1 MNALSRRFLAAL
13 AFLMASLVPAATMAQ
28 APDATAP
35 AAPRANSAAPLKI
48 VGREVI
54 KLRMTV
60 FGYGPADRVEGAKI
74 RLLSAYQ
81 KNKHLKFSTR
91 HTAEGSQVLADG
103 GVMFIVTPGDVDL
116 AAGETTEAAATRAVD
131 VLTSLVDDLHAR
143 EDPASLMQ
151 GFGVAAAVTLLA
163 ILLVR
168 LLFAAD
174 RRASAW
180 FSRRVAEHVGRVK
193 VSGVAMLE
201 EGTWLRVAQAI
212 VHGVAWVAAAVLG
225 FLWLNAVLEAIPYT
239 RPWGEQLTSILLGV
253 LATVGNGIAES
264 LPGLVFVVVIIVM
277 ARLVTRTGAVFFQ
290 RVVDRKLALGWVDSD
305 TAPPARMI
313 FTAVVWLFAL
323 AMAYPYIPGSDSRA
337 FQGLSV
343 LVGLMVS
350 LGASGTVSQG
360 ASGLILMFSRAFR
373 VGEYVRI
380 QEHEGTVMELTAFTT
395 RIRTGMGEEI
405 LLPNTYVMG
414 GATKNYS
421 RAVPG
426 AGFVLDT
433 VVTIGYDAP
442 WRQVEAM
449 LVEAALR
456 TDGIMAEPRPRVMK
470 TALSDFYAE
479 FRLIAYATPRL
490 PMPRA
495 EALSHLHGNI
505 VDVFNEYGVQIMS
518 PHYLGDPAHEKVVPK
533 SRWFD
538 APAKPPER

>member
-13 AFLMASLVPAATMAQ
+13 VLALASLAPGATNAQ
-28 APDATAP
+28 APDTPAP
-35 AAPRANSAAPLKI
+35 TRANTAAPLKI

-91 HTAEGSQVLADG
+91 LTAEGSQVLADG
-103 GVMFIVTPGDVDL
+103 GVMFIVTPGDVDR
-116 AAGETTEAAATRAVD
+116 AAGETTEIAAGRAVD
-131 VLTSLVDDLHAR
+131 VLTSLVEDLHAR

-151 GFGVAAAVTLLA
+151 GFGIAAAVTLLA

-174 RRASAW
+174 RHASEW
-180 FSRRVAEHVGRVK
+180 CSRRVAEHVGRVR
-193 VSGVAMLE
+193 VSGVVMFE
-201 EGTWLRVAQAI
+201 EGNWLRFVRAT
-212 VHGVAWVAAAVLG
+212 VHGVTWVAAGVLA

-239 RPWGEQLTSILLGV
+239 RPWGEQLTSVLLGV
-253 LATVGNGIAES
+253 LATVGNSVVES
-264 LPGLVFVVVIIVM
+264 VPGLLFVVVIVVM
-277 ARLVTRTGAVFFQ
+277 ARIVTRGAASFFQ
-290 RVVDRKLALGWVDSD
+290 RVADRDLTFGWIDRD

-313 FTAVVWLFAL
+313 FTGIVWLFAL
-323 AMAYPYIPGSDSRA
+323 AMAYPYLPGSDSRA

-350 LGASGTVSQG
+350 IGASGTVSQG

-380 QEHEGTVMELTAFTT
+380 QEHEGTVIELTAFTT

-414 GATKNYS
+414 SAVKNYS
-421 RAVPG
+421 RAIAG

-433 VVTIGYDAP
+433 VVTIGYDAS

-449 LVEAALR
+449 LVEAARR
-456 TDGIMAEPRPRVMK
+456 TDGIMADPAPRVMK

-479 FRLIAYATPRL
+479 YRLIAYATPTL

-505 VDVFNEYGVQIMS
+505 VDVFNEYGVQMMS

-533 SRWFD
+533 SRWYD

>member
-13 AFLMASLVPAATMAQ
+13 ALALASLAPAATIAQ
-28 APDATAP
+28 APDAPAP
-35 AAPRANSAAPLKI
+35 AATRANTAVPLKI

-54 KLRMTV
+54 KLRLTV

-103 GVMFIVTPGDVDL
+103 GVMFIVTPGDVDR
-116 AAGETTEAAATRAVD
+116 AAGETTEVAAGRAVE

-143 EDPASLMQ
+143 EDPATLMQ
-151 GFGVAAAVTLLA
+151 GFGIAAAVTLLA

-168 LLFAAD
+168 LIFAAD
-174 RRASAW
+174 RHASVW
-180 FSRRVAEHVGRVK
+180 FSRRVAEHVGRVRI
-193 VSGVAMLE
+193 SGVAMFE
-201 EGTWLRVAQAI
+201 EGNWLRFARAI
-212 VHGVAWVAAAVLG
+212 VHGVAWVAAGVLA

-239 RPWGEQLTSILLGV
+239 RPWGEQLTSVLLAV
-253 LATVGNGIAES
+253 LATVGNSIVES
-264 LPGLVFVVVIIVM
+264 VPGLLFVVVIFVM
-277 ARLVTRTGAVFFQ
+277 ARLVTRMVGGFFQ
-290 RVVDRKLALGWVDSD
+290 RVIDRNLTFGWVDRD

-313 FTAVVWLFAL
+313 FTAVMWLFAL
-323 AMAYPYIPGSDSRA
+323 AMAYPYLPGSDSRA

-350 LGASGTVSQG
+350 IGASGTVSQG
-360 ASGLILMFSRAFR
+360 ASGLILMFSRALR

-380 QEHEGTVMELTAFTT
+380 QEHEGTVVELTAFTT
-395 RIRTGMGEEI
+395 RIRTGMGEEV

-433 VVTIGYDAP
+433 VVTIGYDAS

-449 LVEAALR
+449 LVEAARR
-456 TDGIMAEPRPRVMK
+456 TDGIMADPAPRVMK
-470 TALSDFYAE
+470 TALSDFYTE
-479 FRLIAYATPRL
+479 YRLIAYAAPAS